1 MSLQNKK
8 MINYHIKNIIKQP
21 VIKQG
26 PTFLS
31 FSFLI
36 DGYISVFSLSLS
48 KLLQILKKIS
58 LLVKNGKNFKIL
70 IELFYQT
77 LIVSNVVLAFLDHL
91 KPKIFFVS
99 QPWWPT

>member
-8 MINYHIKNIIKQP
+8 MINYHIKNFIKQP

-48 KLLQILKKIS
+48 KRLQILKIYKIS
-58 LLVKNGKNFKIL
+58 LVNF
-70 IELFYQT
+70 
-77 LIVSNVVLAFLDHL
+77 HCM
-91 KPKIFFVS
+91 
-99 QPWWPT
+99 